1 MMNTIFEISFEFD
14 KKQED
19 NSVKILEENIE
30 NQNFTDTGSTNVS
43 FNFLEEFIKKKRE
56 RNKKRKKR
64 KLLIETV
71 KIIKIDDMREKINKK

>member
-43 FNFLEEFIKKKRE
+43 FNFKEEFIKKKRE

-64 KLLIETV
+64 KSLTDEEQ
-71 KIIKIDDMREKINKK
+71 IIKIDEIKDKINKK

>member
-1 MMNTIFEISFEFD
+1 MNTMFEISFEFD

-30 NQNFTDTGSTNVS
+30 NQNSTDTGSTNVS

-64 KLLIETV
+64 KSLTDEEQ
-71 KIIKIDDMREKINKK
+71 IIKIDEIKDKINKK

>member
-1 MMNTIFEISFEFD
+1 MFEISFEFD

-64 KLLIETV
+64 KSLTDEE
-71 KIIKIDDMREKINKK
+71 KIIKIDEIKDKINKK